1 MAMASDDVPG
11 IRTSV
16 GCFMTAPVLCLASAS
31 PRRRALL
38 ASIGVPVTV
47 HPCDIDETLQVGE
60 SAQAYVQRLAVA
72 KAEAAAPFTHLPILG
87 SDTAVVV
94 DGRILGK
101 PANAEEGAEMLRL
114 LSGRC
119 HEVLTAV
126 AISGPEGMLSSC
138 VTTQV
143 TMREISADEIVAY
156 WRTGEPADKAGGYA
170 IQGLAAIFVK
180 QIQGSH
186 SAVVGLP
193 LYETTHLLCRQ
204 GVPIWQRV

>member
-1 MAMASDDVPG
+1 
-11 IRTSV
+11 
-16 GCFMTAPVLCLASAS
+16 MTAPVLCLASAS

-47 HPCDIDETLQVGE
+47 NPCDIDETPLVGE
-60 SAQAYVQRLAVA
+60 SAQAYVQRLAIA
-72 KAEAAAPFTHLPILG
+72 KAEAAAPLTDLPTLG

-101 PANAEEGAEMLRL
+101 PANAGQGAEMLEL

-119 HEVLTAV
+119 HQVLTAV
-126 AISGPEGMLSSC
+126 AVSGPAGMLSCC

-143 TMREISADEIVAY
+143 TMREISADEIAAY

-170 IQGLAAIFVK
+170 IQGLASIFVK

-193 LYETTHLLCRQ
+193 LFETTHLLCRQ

>member
-1 MAMASDDVPG
+1 MS
-11 IRTSV
+11 
-16 GCFMTAPVLCLASAS
+16 APVLCLASAS

-47 HPCDIDETLQVGE
+47 YPGNIDETALTGE
-60 SAQAYVQRLAVA
+60 VAQAYVQRLAIA
-72 KAEAAAPFTHLPILG
+72 KAEAAAPLTDLPTLG
-87 SDTAVVV
+87 SDTAVVC

-101 PANAEEGAEMLRL
+101 PADAQQGAEMLRL

-119 HEVLTAV
+119 HQVLTAV
-126 AISGPEGMLSSC
+126 AVSGPAGMLSCC
-138 VTTQV
+138 VATRV
-143 TMREISADEIVAY
+143 TMREISADEIATY

-180 QIQGSH
+180 EIQGSH

-193 LYETTHLLCRQ
+193 LFETTHLLRRQ

>member
-1 MAMASDDVPG
+1 
-11 IRTSV
+11 
-16 GCFMTAPVLCLASAS
+16 MTAPVLCLASAS

-38 ASIGVPVTV
+38 ASIGVPVVV
-47 HPCDIDETLQVGE
+47 HPCDIDETPLAGE
-60 SAQAYVQRLAVA
+60 SATAYVCRLAVA
-72 KAEAAAPFTHLPILG
+72 KAEAAVLLTDLPTLG

-101 PANAEEGAEMLRL
+101 PVDAEEGAKMLRL
-114 LSGRC
+114 LSGRR

-126 AISGPEGMLSSC
+126 AVSGPEGMLSCC
-138 VTTQV
+138 VATQV
-143 TMREISADEIVAY
+143 TMREIETHEIAAY

-170 IQGLAAIFVK
+170 IQGLAAVFVK

-193 LYETTHLLCRQ
+193 LFETTHLLRRQ